1 MKTLVFVKQG
11 SYRRNPTII
20 DFDKHTV
27 DALETFRSGIDDIY
41 VAPEDL
47 EVRFKKD
54 GKDTIIKANKGD
66 VIITFYQQD
75 WIKNPVIV
83 VKNSDWKENIIEHS
97 KQIEAD
103 KAKNL
108 IQATFSKCED
118 CYPKCEDCC
127 CPGC

>member
-1 MKTLVFVKQG
+1 MKTLVFVTYSRYHK
-11 SYRRNPTII
+11 NPTII

-27 DALETFRSGIDDIY
+27 DALEACRSGIDDIY
-41 VAPEDL
+41 IAPEDL

-66 VIITFYQQD
+66 VIITFYPED
-75 WIKNPVIV
+75 WVKNPVIV
-83 VKNSDWKENIIEHS
+83 VKNSDWKENIIEHF
-97 KQIEAD
+97 KKIEAD

-118 CYPKCEDCC
+118 CYPKCKDCC

>member
-1 MKTLVFVKQG
+1 MKTLVFVAHG
-11 SYRRNPTII
+11 RYRKNPTII

-27 DALETFRSGIDDIY
+27 DALETCRSGIDDIY

-83 VKNSDWKENIIEHS
+83 VKNSDWKENIIEYA

-108 IQATFSKCED
+108 IQSTFSNCD
-118 CYPKCEDCC
+118 SC
-127 CPGC
+127 CPDC

>member
-1 MKTLVFVKQG
+1 MKTLVFVTHGRYHK
-11 SYRRNPTII
+11 NPTII

-27 DALETFRSGIDDIY
+27 NALETLRSGIDDIY
-41 VAPEDL
+41 IAPEDL

-66 VIITFYQQD
+66 VIITFYPED

-108 IQATFSKCED
+108 IQATFSD
-118 CYPKCEDCC
+118 CKCC
-127 CPGC
+127 CPSREY

>member
-1 MKTLVFVKQG
+1 MKTLVFVTNG
-11 SYRRNPTII
+11 RYRRNPAVI
-20 DFDKHTV
+20 DFDKHTA
-27 DALETFRSGIDDIY
+27 DALETYRSGIDDIY

-66 VIITFYQQD
+66 VIITFYPQD

-83 VKNSDWKENIIEHS
+83 VKNSDWKENIIEYA
-97 KQIEAD
+97 KQIEAN

-108 IQATFSKCED
+108 IQATFDKCED
-118 CYPKCEDCC
+118 CGTPCCEF
-127 CPGC
+127 

>member
-1 MKTLVFVKQG
+1 MKTLVFVTHG
-11 SYRRNPTII
+11 RYRKNPTII

-27 DALETFRSGIDDIY
+27 NALETLRSGIDDIY
-41 VAPEDL
+41 IAPEDL

-66 VIITFYQQD
+66 VIITFYPED
-75 WIKNPVIV
+75 WVKNPVIV

-103 KAKNL
+103 KAKDL

-118 CYPKCEDCC
+118 C
-127 CPGC
+127 CPSREY

>member
-1 MKTLVFVKQG
+1 MKTLVFVTHG
-11 SYRRNPTII
+11 RYRRNPAII

-27 DALETFRSGIDDIY
+27 DALETYRSRIDDIY

-66 VIITFYQQD
+66 VIITFYSED

-103 KAKNL
+103 KAKSL
-108 IQATFSKCED
+108 VQAAFN
-118 CYPKCEDCC
+118 KCEDCC
-127 CPGC
+127 SSCEC

>member
-1 MKTLVFVKQG
+1 MKTLVFVTYGRYHK
-11 SYRRNPTII
+11 NPTII

-27 DALETFRSGIDDIY
+27 DALEACRSGIDDIY
-41 VAPEDL
+41 IAPEDL
-47 EVRFKKD
+47 EIRFKKD

-66 VIITFYQQD
+66 VIITFYPED
-75 WIKNPVIV
+75 WVKNPVIV
-83 VKNSDWKENIIEHS
+83 VKNSDWKENIIEHF

-108 IQATFSKCED
+108 IQATFSKCD
-118 CYPKCEDCC
+118 SC